1 MKLSPITVAVPLA
14 VETIGFWA
22 VGVLPVANGEVDWG
36 TKHVPPGQVAVLK
49 VPVANVGTNPMCPVS
64 LGAVPGFPLF
74 EVSGGT
80 GLGGCGAACAAA
92 MPANAPAVIIPP
104 MRVAPAIF
112 LKFVRSIT
120 MISF

>member
-1 MKLSPITVAVPLA
+1 MVAVPLA

-22 VGVLPVANGEVDWG
+22 VGVLPIANGEVDWG

-49 VPVANVGTNPMCPVS
+49 VPVFHVGTNPLRPVS
-64 LGAVPGFPLF
+64 TGDVPGFPLV

-80 GLGGCGAACAAA
+80 GLGVCVHGPACAVP
-92 MPANAPAVIIPP
+92 MPANAPAVMMPP